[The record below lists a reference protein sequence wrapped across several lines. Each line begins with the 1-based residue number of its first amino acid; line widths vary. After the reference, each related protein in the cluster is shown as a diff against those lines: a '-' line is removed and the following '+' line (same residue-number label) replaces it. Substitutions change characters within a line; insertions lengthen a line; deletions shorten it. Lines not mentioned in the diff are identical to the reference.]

1 MLVGSHSFQELLEM
15 ASEGDNS
22 KVDIV
27 PEDYAELEKFMPEL
41 GEAPVLIS
49 LGKMNALNEDN
60 RHVVTALFKMVA
72 YNLAQLALMHSE
84 LQQVDRI
91 VFTGFF
97 CRNNH
102 FMIDCFGQAFRF
114 FSRNQTYAK
123 KTHAY
128 GFKHDGYLGALGALD
143 TLLHSHTEKLK

>member
-1 MLVGSHSFQELLEM
+1 
-15 ASEGDNS
+15 
-22 KVDIV
+22 
-27 PEDYAELEKFMPEL
+27 MPEL
-41 GEAPVLIS
+41 EDAPVLVS
-49 LGKMNALNEDN
+49 LGKVNSAKGNTEP
-60 RHVVTALFKMVA
+60 HVVTALFKMVA

-84 LQQVDRI
+84 LQQVDRL

-114 FSRNQTYAK
+114 FSKEQQYAK

-128 GFKHDGYLGALGALD
+128 GFKHDGYLGALGALE
-143 TLLHSHTEKLK
+143 TLLHTTSGQK

>member
-1 MLVGSHSFQELLEM
+1 M
-15 ASEGDNS
+15 ASDGDNS

-27 PEDYAELEKFMPEL
+27 SGDFPELGKFMPEL
-41 GEAPVLIS
+41 EDAPVLVS
-49 LGKMNALNEDN
+49 LGKMNSTAKDMEPHIVNAL
-60 RHVVTALFKMVA
+60 VKMVA

-84 LQQVDRI
+84 LQQVDRL

-114 FSRNQTYAK
+114 FSKEHPYAK

-128 GFKHDGYLGALGALD
+128 GFKHDGYLGSLGALE
-143 TLLHSHTEKLK
+143 TLL

>member
-1 MLVGSHSFQELLEM
+1 MLVGSHSFSELLEM

-22 KVDIV
+22 IVDIV
-27 PEDYAELEKFMPEL
+27 PGDYPELEKFMPEL
-41 GEAPVLIS
+41 EDAPVLIS
-49 LGKMNALNEDN
+49 LGKMNKAQGNNDT
-60 RHVVTALFKMVA
+60 HIVKALFKMVA
-72 YNLAQLALMHSE
+72 YNLAQLALMYSE
-84 LQQVDRI
+84 LQQVDRL

-114 FSRNQTYAK
+114 FSKEHQYTK

-128 GFKHDGYLGALGALD
+128 GFKHDGYLGALGAL
-143 TLLHSHTEKLK
+143 